1 MENRSSST
9 AESEKMLKI
18 GFRPW
23 PTNEKQRKLAFGHGR
38 RVENSKNTVSA
49 VAEMLKMTKNAFRP
63 RPKGPNIY
71 KSTVTRAL
79 SSRPVR

>member
-1 MENRSSST
+1 MADELKT
-9 AESEKMLKI
+9 LKI

-23 PTNEKQRKLAFGHGR
+23 PTSGKQQKLCFGHGR
-38 RVENSKNTVSA
+38 NAENDKKCVSA
-49 VAEMLKMTKNAFRP
+49 VADEWKTAKTVFRP